1 MKLSFLILIISIFSL
16 ANCTTYSDVL
26 KHKIEIDTDKL
37 TNSLSNECIEEDK
50 NSEYSICIPEITLS
64 NYKESCINVKSEKC
78 QKFYNDIDKSKYYPI
93 CSKNPLY
100 NEYLQIQI
108 IKYIKRVLEIQCLID
123 ENNELCPLALC
134 DIQGG
139 AFLSDPL
146 SKNCR
151 SKQCTDKLIEI
162 YKDLNLDQYAALE
175 NLSTSNVKYSY
186 NKLTSIKDSISYV
199 NSDTCK
205 KLHETNNKN
214 ISTSRAMTIKF
225 NNILS
230 TILIILVFLIYFI
243 F

>member
-186 NKLTSIKDSISYV
+186 NTLTSIKDSISYV
-199 NSDTCK
+199 NSNTCK
-205 KLHETNNKN
+205 KLHKTNN
-214 ISTSRAMTIKF
+214 STSSAMTIKF